1 VTLLPFENRE
11 TLENREKMC
20 QVRVL
25 FQLRIRAIEP
35 SRTNKIKN
43 KEGKDILP
51 SVKNEKENN
60 KNVEK
65 FTEDKLKIIKLN

>member
-1 VTLLPFENRE
+1 VTLLS
-11 TLENREKMC
+11 LENREKMC

-25 FQLRIRAIEP
+25 FKLRIRAIEP

-43 KEGKDILP
+43 EEGKDILL

-60 KNVEK
+60 KK
-65 FTEDKLKIIKLN
+65 FREI